1 MKKIRLAVVP
11 ALAVSLLIM
20 TCACSAVSDT
30 PTVNEE
36 TAEITLS
43 DNGMTI
49 TGEGAEF
56 DGNIITISSPGT
68 YTLTGSLTGGQVY
81 VDAGTEGTVNIT
93 LSGASITNT
102 TDPAIYIEQADKV
115 VITLQDGTEN
125 VVTSGETLP
134 DAADTTDSGDDPED
148 DTGAAIYSK
157 DDLTITGG
165 GSLTVSGF
173 INNGI
178 QSKDDLTI
186 ESGIITVAAANNAI
200 KGKDSV
206 TILDGTFNITAL
218 GDGIKSDNTE
228 DEAKGTVSISGGTFT
243 IDAQGDAVQA
253 ETTLNISGGDF
264 DVVTAGGSAN
274 AETIAGET
282 GNIGGGRFNGGGM
295 QKPSGGMQGPGATDG
310 ATVTQSAYV
319 SGTAATANTVAASD
333 IANTATTADTSSCKG
348 FKGGTSVTITGGT
361 FTIDACDDAIHSGG
375 DITISGGTF
384 DIKSGD
390 DGVHADGALTVD
402 DGTVGITES
411 YEGLEGQSV
420 TINGGD
426 ISIVSSD
433 DGINAAGGA
442 DASGKIGAWAQ
453 DSFSDSGNIFIRIAG
468 GTVTIDADGDGID
481 SNGDLYMEGGDVYI
495 DGPENSGNGALDSGA
510 ESGGECTVSGGSIIA
525 VGASG
530 MAEGFDANSTQY
542 SFLYNFSS
550 TLSAGSEITVK
561 DAEGKVI
568 LTYTAKKTFSSI
580 VVSSPELKESG
591 TYTLTAGD
599 QSAEITMSSIAVNA
613 SGGTGMGSSGGGMG
627 QRPSGGGAGVTPQTP
642 GTAS

>member
-1 MKKIRLAVVP
+1 MKKVRLTAVF
-11 ALAVSLLIM
+11 ALSVSLLLM
-20 TCACSAVSDT
+20 TCACSAVSGVSA
-30 PTVNEE
+30 VNEE
-36 TAEITLS
+36 TAEIALS
-43 DNGMTI
+43 DDGVTI
-49 TGEGAEF
+49 TGGGAESV
-56 DGNIITISSPGT
+56 GNIITISSPGT
-68 YTLTGSLTGGQVY
+68 YTLEGSLTDGQVY
-81 VDAGTEGTVNIT
+81 VDAGTEGTVNII
-93 LSGASITNT
+93 LSDASITNT
-102 TDPAIYIEQADKV
+102 TDPAIYIEQADKS

-125 VVTSGETLP
+125 VVTSGETLT
-134 DAADTTDSGDDPED
+134 DAADTTDSGDDAED

-186 ESGIITVAAANNAI
+186 ESGFITVTAANNAI

-206 TILDGTFNITAL
+206 TILDGTFNITAI

-228 DEAKGTVSISGGTFT
+228 EEAKGTVSISGGTFT

-253 ETTLNISGGDF
+253 ETTLNISGGEF
-264 DVVTAGGSAN
+264 DVLTAGGSAN

-282 GNIGGGRFNGGGM
+282 GNMGGGRFNGGGM
-295 QKPSGGMQGPGATDG
+295 QPSGGGMQGPGATDG
-310 ATVTQSAYV
+310 TSVTQSAYV
-319 SGTAATANTVAASD
+319 SEL
-333 IANTATTADTSSCKG
+333 ADTETAIVNTTDTVSCKG

-361 FTIDACDDAIHSGG
+361 FTIDACDDAVHSGG

-390 DGVHADGALTVD
+390 DGVHADGALTIEN
-402 DGTVGITES
+402 GTVGITES

-420 TINGGD
+420 TINAGE
-426 ISIVSSD
+426 ISVVSSD

-442 DASGKIGAWAQ
+442 DSSGVMGAWAQ
-453 DSFSDSGNIFIRIAG
+453 DSFSDSGDIFIRIAG
-468 GTVTIDADGDGID
+468 GLVTIDAGGDGID
-481 SNGDLYMEGGDVYI
+481 SNGDLYMEGGDVYV

-510 ESGGECTVSGGSIIA
+510 ESGGECTVSGGTIIA

-550 TLSAGSEITVK
+550 TISADSEITVK
-561 DAEGKVI
+561 DSEGNIV
-568 LTYTAKKTFSSI
+568 LEYTATKTFSSI
-580 VVSSPELKESG
+580 VVSSPELKEG
-591 TYTLTAGD
+591 ETYTVTAGD

-613 SGGTGMGSSGGGMG
+613 SGGAGVGSGGKGMGSSGGGMG
-627 QRPSGGGAGVTPQTP
+627 QRPTGGDAGFTPRTSGS
-642 GTAS
+642 AS